1 MAESEQLLSQEE
13 VDAMLAGA
21 AEVKSAPAEAPADTP
36 VSVSATSMEEIRAR
50 ETAPTDPA
58 SATPDSPPT
67 QPAALPAPALPAA
80 ALNEGATQETVSQL
94 SERVYR
100 LEAALQQTEQMQQ
113 QLQTLVDQLQSIN
126 GRVESMM
133 DSLQGTVGFG
143 AHQSFVCRS
152 CQSQGNVAAR
162 LNCTACGEE
171 NLWGWWPPQEN

>member
-13 VDAMLAGA
+13 VDSMLAGA
-21 AEVKSAPAEAPADTP
+21 SGVKSAPAEAPAETP

-58 SATPDSPPT
+58 SATPDSPPA
-67 QPAALPAPALPAA
+67 QPAALPAA

-113 QLQTLVDQLQSIN
+113 QLQTLVDQLQALN